1 MGYTPT
7 GTTEVLQVYL
17 TDAGRRD
24 LVDGGGFSVKFFAL
38 GDTDITY
45 TDADNDA
52 VGMPNRTTDMRGDTS
67 SCFHVTAKSTIKTYI
82 KYTN

>member
-24 LVDGGGFSVKFFAL
+24 LVDGGGFSVKYFAL
-38 GDTDITY
+38 GDSDITY
-45 TDADNDA
+45 TDADNEA
-52 VGMPNRTTDMRGDTS
+52 VGIPSRTTDLRGSTAN
-67 SCFHVTAKSTIKTYI
+67 CFSTTARNTIRLHI
-82 KYTN
+82 KK

>member
-7 GTTEVLQVYL
+7 GATEVLQVYL

-52 VGMPNRTTDMRGDTS
+52 VAAPTRTTDLRGSTAN
-67 SCFHVTAKSTIKTYI
+67 CFSTTARKTIRLFIQK
-82 KYTN
+82 